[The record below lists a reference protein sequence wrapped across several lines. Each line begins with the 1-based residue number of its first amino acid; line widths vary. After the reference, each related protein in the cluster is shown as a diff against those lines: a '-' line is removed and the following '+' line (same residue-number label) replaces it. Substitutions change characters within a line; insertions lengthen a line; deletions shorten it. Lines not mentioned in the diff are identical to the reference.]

1 MSEAKPVQN
10 YREMMLEATRSSKVE
25 AQTPENYF
33 STLSVRTGA
42 IAGFIGAIVIIIALT
57 AIAFPASM
65 DLWLAPRFIAS
76 IFLGESAFIGVFPII
91 LGTVIHI
98 LLGTVYGAVFAV
110 AIPRLPRAF
119 WFVAGLIY
127 SIGLWGV
134 AAYILPTIAQTNMM
148 TDLAYT
154 NALIISHILFGITLG
169 IAGSFFGDI
178 QSE

>member
-1 MSEAKPVQN
+1 MSEANEVQG
-10 YREMMLEATRSSKVE
+10 YREMMMEATQSSKAE

-42 IAGFIGAIVIIIALT
+42 IAGFIGAIVIIVALS

-76 IFLGESAFIGVFPII
+76 VFLGESAFIGTFPIL
-91 LGTVIHI
+91 LGTVIH
-98 LLGTVYGAVFAV
+98 LFLGTTYGAVFAV

-127 SIGLWGV
+127 SIGLWGI
-134 AAYILPTIAQTNMM
+134 AAYILPTIAQTSMM
-148 TDLAYT
+148 NDLAYT

-169 IAGSFFGDI
+169 IAGSFFGTNE
-178 QSE
+178 S